1 MTYDDAPISG
11 PVRLVEDALVDEG
24 EMRVWYPADRPRV
37 AFDMDW
43 VGRPIVPQGHA
54 QPPSVFSSG
63 TFTAVA
69 LSPRDVTTPDHLKRA
84 LAEARLGIGSGVV
97 AVENGGR
104 ETVLPVPAAR
114 AHRVDALVA
123 WLLAEQ
129 VELAIGIGSPGVT
142 AERGVRESLAC
153 ARLARTGARGSRA
166 IFAREL
172 GVMSFLLAM
181 EDPSHLAEFVEGHLG
196 QLVRDERS
204 GPCRLVETPRAF
216 LVHDGHHLT
225 IARVCHIHTS
235 TVKYRLA
242 RLAEVL
248 GRPLH
253 DPNVRFELRM
263 AVEIADFL
271 TELEIAP
278 SLEDQVGRPSL
289 LAARG

>member
-24 EMRVWYPADRPRV
+24 ELRVWYPADRPRV

-114 AHRVDALVA
+114 AHR
-123 WLLAEQ
+123 
-129 VELAIGIGSPGVT
+129 AICG
-142 AERGVRESLAC
+142 RC
-153 ARLARTGARGSRA
+153 QSR
-166 IFAREL
+166 
-172 GVMSFLLAM
+172 
-181 EDPSHLAEFVEGHLG
+181 
-196 QLVRDERS
+196 
-204 GPCRLVETPRAF
+204 RAP
-216 LVHDGHHLT
+216 T
-225 IARVCHIHTS
+225 
-235 TVKYRLA
+235 
-242 RLAEVL
+242 
-248 GRPLH
+248 
-253 DPNVRFELRM
+253 
-263 AVEIADFL
+263 
-271 TELEIAP
+271 
-278 SLEDQVGRPSL
+278 
-289 LAARG
+289 

>member
-1 MTYDDAPISG
+1 MAYDDAPISG

-24 EMRVWYPADRPRV
+24 ELRVWYPADRPRV

-43 VGRPIVPQGHA
+43 VGRPIVPQGQA

-84 LAEARLGIGSGVV
+84 LAETRLGIGSGVV